1 MAVAY
6 SHKYVRYDGYT
17 DWYERYANGN
27 VASPFWSSS
36 ETTSYLWTDRE
47 KKYDNLNG
55 TGFVQIDFPFV
66 KGLSYKF
73 TMNAV
78 KNTNNVDMFVNP
90 QYFLDTRKVEELAD
104 PYKYTAE
111 ANGKSEINQTYAWTM
126 DNVFTYTKDFG
137 KNHLD
142 AMLGYTRDA
151 THQNQLKTAYSGFKL
166 PTVLGSY
173 GQNLATTQQINKTLK
188 EWQNVG
194 YMARVNYNY
203 ANKYYLTANFRVM
216 VSLDLQR

>member
-1 MAVAY
+1 M
-6 SHKYVRYDGYT
+6 
-17 DWYERYANGN
+17 
-27 VASPFWSSS
+27 
-36 ETTSYLWTDRE
+36 WTDRE

-126 DNVFTYTKDFG
+126 DNVSSTYTKDFG
-137 KNHLD
+137 KRIIW
-142 AMLGYTRDA
+142 M
-151 THQNQLKTAYSGFKL
+151 QCS
-166 PTVLGSY
+166 V
-173 GQNLATTQQINKTLK
+173 I
-188 EWQNVG
+188 
-194 YMARVNYNY
+194 RVTP
-203 ANKYYLTANFRVM
+203 LIRI
-216 VSLDLQR
+216 S